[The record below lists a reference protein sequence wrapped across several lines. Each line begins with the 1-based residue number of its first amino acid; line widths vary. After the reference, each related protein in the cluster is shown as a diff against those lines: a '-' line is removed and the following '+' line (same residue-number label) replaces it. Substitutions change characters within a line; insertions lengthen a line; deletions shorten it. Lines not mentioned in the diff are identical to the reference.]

1 MGKKLLRAVLCAA
14 MLTLALTTAAFAAE
28 GDITKVNATDATR
41 TVGETY
47 DSYTV
52 SYTDAGLAGKQCVL
66 LVVTGTYDGTTANY
80 SIGESTIQYI
90 DQTAADENGAVS
102 FTYIPKSTPDSV
114 VLMGAEGLSSPV
126 LLATVESKGVT
137 VTGNVDF
144 LCSATKAT
152 VSLTDEAGNVFSTE
166 TAAGAYEI
174 TSVPDGTY
182 TLSITKKGHLP
193 YSATVTIDADNTTLG
208 DVTLLGGDVDD
219 DSRYINAND
228 LSALI
233 ASYKDE
239 SAVND
244 AVNINEDA
252 SVNATDLSTLLAN
265 FKKAY

>member
-52 SYTDAGLAGKQCVL
+52 SYTNADLADMQCVL
-66 LVVTGTYDGTTANY
+66 LVVTGTYDGTIANY

-90 DQTAADENGAVS
+90 DQTAADENGTVS

-137 VTGNVDF
+137 VTGSVDF
-144 LCSATKAT
+144 LGSATKAT

-182 TLSITKKGHLP
+182 TLTITKKGHLP
-193 YSATVTIDADNTTLG
+193 YSTTVTIDADNTTLG
-208 DVTLLGGDVDD
+208 AVTLLGGDVDD
-219 DSRYINAND
+219 DHNYINFSD
-228 LSALI
+228 LTVLI
-233 ASYKDE
+233 GAYDSSVTAAAAAD
-239 SAVND
+239 
-244 AVNINEDA
+244 INEDA
-252 SVNATDLSTLLAN
+252 LVNFTDLSVLLTN
-265 FKKAY
+265 YDKQY